1 MNNHSFLFKMA
12 RAKFKDSKLLRKH
25 KMNFLFNEM
34 EKKALESYCK
44 KYNIDNRSKFMRE
57 AIVTTI
63 LQQFDKDYPS
73 LFEHLEKK
81 KQPQYEQGVLAL

>member
-1 MNNHSFLFKMA
+1 MA
-12 RAKFKDSKLLRKH
+12 RTNYKDSKLLRKH

-44 KYNIDNRSKFMRE
+44 KYKIENRSKFMRE

-73 LFEHLEKK
+73 LFDQLEKE
-81 KQPQYEQGVLAL
+81 KQPKYEQGVLAM